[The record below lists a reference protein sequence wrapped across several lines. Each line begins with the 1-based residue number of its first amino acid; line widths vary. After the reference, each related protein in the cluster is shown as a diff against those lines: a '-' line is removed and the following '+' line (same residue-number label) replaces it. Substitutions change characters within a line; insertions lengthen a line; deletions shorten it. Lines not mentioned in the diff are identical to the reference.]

1 MLKILSDVFK
11 RPVLFSLVLAA
22 VLAGVLAGCGVKNPH
37 PTGSY
42 DRAVF
47 FAEQGKN
54 IEAVAA
60 LESYVR
66 HNPTDSLAS
75 EAQYLKAMT
84 YLDMEEFPLA
94 VVEFQILRKD
104 FPNSPRYEDAM
115 FQEGV
120 GYYNQV
126 GKIQRDV
133 TGAYE
138 ARLHFLKFSQEFPA
152 SIHVPEVVQYMQ
164 EISDLLVRKRLE
176 QAKVFGQLKR
186 PLAQVQVYE
195 DMLENEAG
203 STYIPEV
210 IMKRAQVALKLDDP
224 DTAAR
229 MYERLINEFPDSDL
243 VKSAQRGLK
252 KLDQEDED
260 EDDQ

>member
-1 MLKILSDVFK
+1 LLKIVINLLK
-11 RPVLFSLVLAA
+11 RPVWLSLFLTVLLA
-22 VLAGVLAGCGVKNPH
+22 VAVVGCAPKNPH
-37 PTGSY
+37 PIGTF
-42 DRAVF
+42 DRGAF
-47 FAEQGKN
+47 YAEQGKN

-60 LESYVR
+60 LESFVR

-84 YLDMEEFPLA
+84 YLEMEEFPLA

-120 GYYNQV
+120 GYFEQV
-126 GKIQRDV
+126 GKIERDV

-138 ARLHFLKFSQEFPA
+138 ARLQFLKFSQEFPS
-152 SIHVPEVVQYMQ
+152 SIHMPEAVSYMQ

-195 DMLENEAG
+195 DLLENEAG
-203 STYIPEV
+203 SSLIPEV
-210 IMKRAQVALKLDDP
+210 LMKRAEVANKLDDP
-224 DTAAR
+224 DTAGR

-243 VKSAQRGLK
+243 VADAQRGLQR
-252 KLDQEDED
+252 LDADEED
-260 EDDQ
+260 EDDE